1 MEVGP
6 SSQQP
11 TSRQEAEV
19 LFEDGPSRLVE
30 AGGAEVLRCYCAT
43 QKIQQPWR
51 PHGYTG
57 KITARQSPWPGGKQ
71 RQRGHPPRGPDGRSS
86 QEAEEAGPAPGS
98 QPASQPALQAAGQPA
113 PPQSRSEPGAAP
125 EANLRQSRGKP
136 VANPVANLGQT
147 SLPSGLSRGTHIEFW
162 TRYRGVGFQI
172 CNTPRGLNRY
182 TGRFARGLPLGLPLV
197 CPRFAFG
204 VPWHA
209 GVV

>member
-51 PHGYTG
+51 PHGYIG
-57 KITARQSPWPGGKQ
+57 KITARQSPWPGGRQ

-86 QEAEEAGPAPGS
+86 QEAEEAGAAPGS
-98 QPASQPALQAAGQPA
+98 QPTSQPALQAAGQPA

-136 VANPVANLGQT
+136 VANPVANLRQT
-147 SLPSGLSRGTHIEFW
+147 SLPSGLSRGTYYIFGTPPLGTW
-162 TRYRGVGFQI
+162 SKTQYA
-172 CNTPRGLNRY
+172 PRGLNRY
-182 TGRFARGLPLGLPLV
+182 TGRFARGLPLGLALV
-197 CPRFAFG
+197 CLWIA
-204 VPWHA
+204 
-209 GVV
+209 

>member
-1 MEVGP
+1 MGP

-43 QKIQQPWR
+43 RKIQQPWR
-51 PHGYTG
+51 PHGYIG
-57 KITARQSPWPGGKQ
+57 KITARQSPWPGGRQ
-71 RQRGHPPRGPDGRSS
+71 RQRGHPPRGPDGRGS

-136 VANPVANLGQT
+136 EANPEANLGQT
-147 SLPSGLSRGTHIEFW
+147 SLCSGLSRGAYYIFGTPPPGTW
-162 TRYRGVGFQI
+162 SKTQYA
-172 CNTPRGLNRY
+172 PRGLNRY
-182 TGRFARGLPLGLPLV
+182 TGRFARGLSLIHISEPTRPY
-197 CPRFAFG
+197 
-204 VPWHA
+204 
-209 GVV
+209 